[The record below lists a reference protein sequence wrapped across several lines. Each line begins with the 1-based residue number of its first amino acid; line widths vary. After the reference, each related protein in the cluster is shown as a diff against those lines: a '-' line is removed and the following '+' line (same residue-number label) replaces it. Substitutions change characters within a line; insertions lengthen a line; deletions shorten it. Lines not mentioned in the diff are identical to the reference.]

1 MDTDLTLNLSNII
14 TTMTGLI
21 GVGAAWGSLRKGLSN
36 TGDKLDTI
44 VERLASGDGRMSA
57 IEKEVTGVKIALTGI
72 TGDNGLIGRVERL
85 SQEIKGSRND

>member
-1 MDTDLTLNLSNII
+1 MTDLTVNIGNII
-14 TTMTGLI
+14 TTITALV
-21 GVGAAWGSLRKGLSN
+21 GVGAAWGSLKKGLSN

-44 VERLASGDGRMSA
+44 VERLTKGDERMST

-85 SQEIKGSRND
+85 SQEVKGNRND